1 MQNEKINRGHVLGAL
16 NTLENLGR
24 EKHGYAHVAGTC
36 LGLLSALSL
45 DLTPTQLANMHSMII
60 RSINTYN
67 TWNLTMKEIKEY
79 DENSN
84 QIHIRNS
91 YGYEWWA

>member
-1 MQNEKINRGHVLGAL
+1 MEINRGHVLGAL
-16 NTLENLGR
+16 NNLENLGHER
-24 EKHGYAHVAGTC
+24 HGYAHVAGTC

-67 TWNLTMKEIKEY
+67 TYTPTG
-79 DENSN
+79 D
-84 QIHIRNS
+84 
-91 YGYEWWA
+91 